1 MKLCSAREMATRWG
15 ISIQLVRRYCK
26 DGKIADAVL
35 SEQGWM
41 IPEDAMKPGA
51 LVVKETQI
59 TPLVKRILY
68 ERERNNHYGIYE
80 YIQTNLAYSSSRMAS
95 NRLTLIQVE
104 DIYRTNKI
112 ATAFEPTKVDD
123 IIEIKN
129 HFIAMRY
136 IVDNIHAPLTVD
148 FVRQIHYLLS
158 YGTHADIYHKTG
170 VGEFRT
176 QAAKVGQTKTTPPF
190 EIHSALTNLLREY
203 ERKKAGLEEILDC
216 HVRLECIRPFED
228 YNGRVGRLIMMKEC
242 LRYGVPPFVIDDKR
256 RGQYLKG
263 LAAWDTDRQLLIDT
277 AKQAQERFEGKQDIC
292 RMMQYHRQP
301 TN

>member
-1 MKLCSAREMATRWG
+1 MKLCSAREMAVRWG
-15 ISIQLVRRYCK
+15 ITIQLVRRYCK
-26 DGKIADAVL
+26 DGKIPDAVL

-41 IPEDAMKPGA
+41 IPEGALKPGS
-51 LVVKETQI
+51 LVVKEREI

-68 ERERNNHYGIYE
+68 ERERNNHYGVYE

-95 NRLTLIQVE
+95 NRLTLTQVE

-148 FVRQIHYLLS
+148 FIRQAHYLLS
-158 YGTHADIYHKTG
+158 YGTYADIYHKT
-170 VGEFRT
+170 VAGEFRT
-176 QAAKVGQTKTTPPF
+176 QDARVGQVKATPPI
-190 EIHSALTNLLREY
+190 EIHATLNNLLRGY
-203 ERKKAGLEEILDC
+203 ERKKAALEDILDF
-216 HVRLECIRPFED
+216 HVQLECIRPFDD
-228 YNGRVGRLIMMKEC
+228 YNGRVGRLLMMKEC
-242 LRYGVPPFVIDDKR
+242 LRYGVTPFVIDDKHR
-256 RGQYLKG
+256 SRYMKG
-263 LAAWDTDRQLLIDT
+263 LAAWNIDHQPLIDT
-277 AKQAQERFEGKQDIC
+277 AKQAQERFEGKQIIC
-292 RMMQYHRQP
+292 KMMQYHRQP

>member
-1 MKLCSAREMATRWG
+1 MKLCSAREMANLWG

-26 DGKIADAVL
+26 DGKIPGAVF

-41 IPEDAMKPGA
+41 IPEGALKPGT
-51 LVVKETQI
+51 LVVKEREI
-59 TPLVKRILY
+59 SPLLKRILY
-68 ERERNNHYGIYE
+68 ERERNNHYGVYE

-95 NRLTLIQVE
+95 NRLTLMQVE

-136 IVDNIHAPLTVD
+136 IIDNVHIPLTVD
-148 FVRQIHYLLS
+148 FVKQLHYLLS
-158 YGTHADIYHKTG
+158 YGTHADIHHKTG
-170 VGEFRT
+170 VGELRT
-176 QAAKVGQTKTTPPF
+176 KEAKIGKMKATPPL
-190 EIHSALTNLLREY
+190 EIYASLTNLLREY
-203 ERKKAGLEEILDC
+203 ERNNADLERILDC

-242 LRYGVPPFVIDDKR
+242 LRYGVTPYIIDDKHR
-256 RGQYLKG
+256 SQYMKG
-263 LAAWDTDRQLLIDT
+263 LAAWHMDRQFLIEA
-277 AKQAQERFEGKQDIC
+277 AKKAQERFEGKRIIC
-292 RMMQYHRQP
+292 RMMQYHRHP
-301 TN
+301 AK